1 MINGLYKTKES
12 SFFMEQEII
21 EHPPTD
27 KVSPHEHEEKP
38 NAFFM
43 KLVSLVLNYPYLAL
57 GFTLMIS
64 LIAAFSTYTAIK
76 VDNSLEMF
84 TPPQSEAT
92 QSLKEYRRLFGRDDV
107 FMVSA
112 KGDIFS
118 VEFLKKLKALEN
130 EVKLINVD
138 LSSSPNDSEL
148 SVVKSPITASESELS
163 KNEQSFDSA
172 LLDSALLDSD
182 FNEGF
187 ELESDEW
194 DASEGSV
201 IEETTSLVSVRRT
214 YNKEGALQV
223 EPWFDPIP
231 SQDELDRLKIEA
243 LQDPLLAERIVNQ
256 KADFTVLMIK
266 VMLMSEDDMFK
277 VFQVLK
283 GIVKK
288 YQSEDFKLKVTG
300 TPAVNAALNEVVL
313 NDLSKLLVLSG
324 FAMTLA
330 LIYLFRSF
338 FMVVGPIV
346 VVSISVLWT
355 MGFMALSG
363 MTLNLL
369 SSILPAFLLC
379 VGLGDSIHL
388 QSIYQGCRQENDD
401 YRASIIKAAGLTG
414 PPILFTSLTTMIG
427 LFSFKFANVTAIQE
441 MGMAGGVGVIFAL
454 LHSLITLPL
463 FLLWQK
469 GQGVVKEDK
478 KALSASNTNN
488 DDKIDFILNSLVG
501 LSINTAGRRLVL
513 SAGILLFLISLLG
526 LSKLEVWHDDLAT
539 LPDDHPIK
547 SAVLEVDQELGGV
560 ANVQIVIKAEE
571 LDRGVKNIEVLH
583 ALEKLSKHVLDY
595 QTPQGERIVGHA
607 LSLTNVVKETR
618 KALSDQ
624 ANAYSLPDL
633 SSKTQIQ
640 AQQEASQLLSLFE
653 LQSPEQLRTLST
665 IDLKASHLTLQVKWQ
680 EATSYAGLIEHI
692 NIGIHKYFE
701 PLQKQGLELRPTGG
715 VYLAYTII
723 SSLLDDLIKS
733 FSAAFLVITFLM
745 VLMLKELKLG
755 LLAMIP
761 NLFPILLMIG
771 TLGLIGIPLDLN
783 NLLIASIALG
793 IAVDDTIHL
802 LHHFKASY
810 VLHGDREL
818 AIADSIKHAG
828 RAMLSTSILL
838 CIGFSMH
845 MFASTAAVQ
854 RFGVIIGAT
863 VMVAFVVDLLICPA
877 ILRIAYP
884 AHSTKV

>member
-1 MINGLYKTKES
+1 MVQ
-12 SFFMEQEII
+12 EQANQKI
-21 EHPPTD
+21 EEKSTEQ
-27 KVSPHEHEEKP
+27 VSEEKP
-38 NAFFM
+38 NPFFM
-43 KLVSLVLNYPYLAL
+43 HMMTCVLNYPKLTMS
-57 GFTLMIS
+57 FTLLVS
-64 LIAAFSTYTAIK
+64 FIAAYYTIVAIK

-112 KGDIFS
+112 KGKVFS
-118 VEFLKKLKALEN
+118 VDFLKKLKALEE
-130 EVKLINVD
+130 EVKLINVT
-138 LSSSPNDSEL
+138 LSS
-148 SVVKSPITASESELS
+148 KSKSANSNTSITLN
-163 KNEQSFDSA
+163 KDHTFDNIGFS
-172 LLDSALLDSD
+172 
-182 FNEGF
+182 EGF
-187 ELESDEW
+187 ESDVEDW
-194 DASEGSV
+194 GEAEGTV

-214 YNKEGALQV
+214 HHQNGALQV
-223 EPWFDPIP
+223 KPWFEPIP
-231 SQDELDRLKIEA
+231 HQSELDKLKLEA
-243 LQDPLLAERIVNQ
+243 LKDPLLARRIVNEQ
-256 KADFTVLMIK
+256 ADFTVLMIR

-277 VFQVLK
+277 VYNELK
-283 GIVKK
+283 TVVNK
-288 YQSEDFKLKVTG
+288 YQSDDFKLKVTG

-324 FAMTLA
+324 LAMTLA
-330 LIYLFRSF
+330 LIYLFKTF

-355 MGFMALSG
+355 MGFMAISG

-379 VGLGDSIHL
+379 VGLGDSIHF
-388 QSIYQGCRQENDD
+388 QSIYKSCREQDPD
-401 YRASIIKAAGLTG
+401 YKQAIIKSAGLTG

-441 MGMAGGVGVIFAL
+441 MGLSGGVGVIFAL

-463 FLLWQK
+463 FLLWQ
-469 GQGVVKEDK
+469 GHRGRTLDSDLDSNAIESNGIDQVLNALVS
-478 KALSASNTNN
+478 LSAT
-488 DDKIDFILNSLVG
+488 KL
-501 LSINTAGRRLVL
+501 GRRLVL
-513 SAGILLFLISLLG
+513 STGFVLFLVSLLG
-526 LSKLEVWHDDLAT
+526 VSRLEVWHDDLAT
-539 LPDDHPIK
+539 LPDNHPIK
-547 SAVLEVDQELGGV
+547 SAVLEVDHELGGI
-560 ANVQIVIKAEE
+560 ANVQIVIKADQ
-571 LDRGVKNIEVLH
+571 LDRGIKNIDVLH
-583 ALEKLSKHVLDY
+583 ALENLSEHILDY
-595 QTPQGERIVGHA
+595 KTPQGEHIVGHA

-618 KALSDQ
+618 KALTDQ
-624 ANAYSLPDL
+624 PNGYQLPPIHPQA
-633 SSKTQIQ
+633 KAQ
-640 AQQEASQLLSLFE
+640 AQQEASQLISLFE
-653 LQSPEQLRTLST
+653 LQSPDQLRTLST
-665 IDLKASHLTLQVKWQ
+665 VDLKASHLTLQVKWQ
-680 EATSYAGLIEHI
+680 EATSYAGLISHI
-692 NIGIHKYFE
+692 QFGMDKYFK
-701 PLQKQGLELRPTGG
+701 PLETKGLELRPTGG

-745 VLMLKELKLG
+745 ILMLKELKLG

-761 NLFPILLMIG
+761 NLFPILLMMG

-810 VLHGDREL
+810 VIHYDREL

-828 RAMLSTSILL
+828 RAMLCTSILL

-845 MFASTAAVQ
+845 MFASTVAVQ

-877 ILRIAYP
+877 ILRLAYP
-884 AHSTKV
+884 AKKH